1 LSFLLKEKQLNKYL
15 QDLIKLSKYDIAI
28 SSFEPKIDNQKAKL
42 ATFVETAEV
51 LKTSINSIYAEIDDI
66 KSKRTKNNIHLA
78 DLKSKL
84 DSIAKK
90 NKDVHNEKEL
100 KALQLEE
107 EITKEQISFTN
118 EEIDRLD
125 NLVKAKEDTLKE
137 LQEKLETEEADIKEI
152 QSAVDNTI
160 EEINNERNIIY
171 KQRSELL
178 EQFDNKILTFYEK
191 IKRWAKDTAVVPVRK
206 QACYGCFMKINDKAY
221 AEVLLGEEIVNCLH
235 CGRILYK
242 EADEE
247 EKQEA

>member
-1 LSFLLKEKQLNKYL
+1 MNKYL
-15 QDLIKLSKYDIAI
+15 QDLIKLSKYDTAI
-28 SSFEPKIDNQKAKL
+28 SSFEPQINMQKSKL

-51 LKTSINSIYAEIDDI
+51 LKTSINAIYLEIDDI

-125 NLVKAKEDTLKE
+125 NLAVAKEETLKE
-137 LQEKLETEEADIKEI
+137 LQEKLEAEENDIKEI
-152 QSAVDNTI
+152 QVAVDSTI
-160 EEINNERNIIY
+160 EEINKERNIIY
-171 KQRSELL
+171 KQRSDLL

-191 IKRWAKDTAVVPVRK
+191 IKRWAKDTAVVPVKK
-206 QACYGCFMKINDKAY
+206 QACYGCFMRINDKTY

-242 EADEE
+242 EAEEDKE